1 MNADPS
7 PTAGGRRVAR
17 SAAVTGLAQ
26 LATMAIGAVLAIVIL
41 LELGKN
47 DRTDGLLAAYGVYSV
62 VVLFSQSFRTT
73 VVARLLEGEGSLFAA
88 YDAFLGA
95 VLVLFLAAGLVFIT
109 LGDPLATAL
118 TGDLGAAAHDTARTA
133 LAILWPAAGAQLV
146 AALTAGALGVRD
158 DFAIPGLAYV
168 AGGALSVV
176 LVLVLSG
183 PLEHTAV
190 SLGVMCGSLLT
201 CVLMLARFAHIGYRP
216 NLGTLRPR
224 LATLRR
230 MALMLGGAVAH
241 LTIQLTYVISLAF
254 AARIGPG
261 SVTLYSY
268 AFFATSIV
276 IGTTTG
282 SLSMVLAAPIADTW
296 DHRPRSLDPHLAAV
310 MRAGLMVMLPAL
322 GLCVLL
328 GAPMVSL
335 VLGSSLNADDA
346 TTIVAIVLALS
357 GTMLASTIE
366 PVPMLAAFAA
376 SRYARV
382 AALVLIGGAAQI
394 AIAFGALALER
405 VVLLGVAASVG
416 ALVYTFLLLLTTYRG
431 DVGDPLGIAAR
442 ELLALLVP
450 AAAAFVPAA
459 LAADALGGGWWGLPA
474 AVLAL
479 VAFGLFVRARRPQHW
494 SLLQRL
500 AAPATTSRR
509 PA

>member
-1 MNADPS
+1 MSAEAS
-7 PTAGGRRVAR
+7 REGRHVAR

-26 LATMAIGAVLAIVIL
+26 LATMAIGAALAVVIL

-62 VVLFSQSFRTT
+62 VVLFAQSFRTT
-73 VVARLLEGEGSLFAA
+73 VVARLLDDERSLFAA

-95 VLVLFLAAGLVFIT
+95 VLVLFLVAGVFFVA
-109 LGDPLATAL
+109 LGDPIATAL
-118 TGDLGAAAHDTARTA
+118 TGNLGADAHDTARTS
-133 LAILWPAAGAQLV
+133 LAILWPGAGAQLV
-146 AALTAGALGVRD
+146 AALTAGALGARG
-158 DFAIPGLAYV
+158 DFAVPGLAYV
-168 AGGALSVV
+168 IGGALSVV
-176 LVLVLSG
+176 LVLALSAS
-183 PLEHTAV
+183 LDHTAV
-190 SLGVMCGSLLT
+190 SLGVACGSLLT
-201 CVLMLARFAHIGYRP
+201 CLLLLARFAQAGYRP
-216 NLGTLRPR
+216 RLNALRPH

-230 MALMLGGAVAH
+230 MLLMLGGAAAH
-241 LTIQLTYVISLAF
+241 LAVQLTYVISLAF

-276 IGTTTG
+276 IGTTSG

-296 DHRPRSLDPHLAAV
+296 DRKPRSLDPHLAAV

-328 GAPMVSL
+328 GAPAISL
-335 VLGSSLNADDA
+335 VLGSSLDA
-346 TTIVAIVLALS
+346 SDVSTIVAIVLALS

-382 AALVLIGGAAQI
+382 ASLVLVGAAVQI
-394 AIAFGALALER
+394 AAAAGAVALDR
-405 VVLLGVAASVG
+405 VVLLGVAASLG
-416 ALVYTFLLLLTTYRG
+416 ALVYTLLLLIATYGR
-431 DVGDPLGIAAR
+431 DVGDPLRIAAR
-442 ELLALLVP
+442 ELVALLVP

-459 LAADALGGGWWGLPA
+459 LVADALGGGAWGLPA
-474 AVLAL
+474 AALAL
-479 VAFGLFVRARRPQHW
+479 VAFLLFVRARRPDHW

-500 AAPATTSRR
+500 AAPATTSRG
-509 PA
+509 AA